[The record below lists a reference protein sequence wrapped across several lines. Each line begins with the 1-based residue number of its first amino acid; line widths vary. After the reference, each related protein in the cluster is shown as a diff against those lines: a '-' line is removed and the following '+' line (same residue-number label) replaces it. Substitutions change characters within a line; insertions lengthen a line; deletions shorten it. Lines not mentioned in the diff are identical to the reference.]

1 MSRAL
6 RVTMAARNLREKFT
20 FLDGLRGV
28 AAVSVGILHAGQIFN
43 VNIIPGHGY
52 LAVDFFFCLSGFV
65 IAYAYEAR
73 LLSQYSWSRF
83 ALLRIIRLYPMVV
96 VGIALGTIA
105 TLLNPSA
112 GARPYL
118 ADVVPFSLLFVPIG
132 LIHHLEAYPINN
144 PLWSIFFELCANFA
158 YAALVIFRKI
168 SLRADVALLT
178 GLVFMWIVAATS
190 HGGIELIGYDS
201 WLSFSMGFVRVAL
214 PFHLG
219 VMIWRYRLH
228 AKLPVVHWVLP
239 LFMILVV
246 LWAPDLPSKVA
257 LELVAI
263 GMVMPTIIALGAN
276 VSTSEAR
283 RFLEILGGLSYPFY
297 VIHQPILKLFAA
309 TIPKENGR
317 GVNGIDMILIF
328 AVILAASWMIYRVF
342 DEPFRRFLTRAF
354 KRHWD
359 EKTATASV

>member
-1 MSRAL
+1 MPAG
-6 RVTMAARNLREKFT
+6 NLRQKFT

-28 AAVSVGILHAGQIFN
+28 AAVSVGILHAGQIFK

-65 IAYAYEAR
+65 IAYAYEAG

-118 ADVVPFSLLFVPIG
+118 ADVVPFSLILMPVGF
-132 LIHHLEAYPINN
+132 IHHLEAYPINN
-144 PLWSIFFELCANFA
+144 PLWSIFFELWANFI
-158 YAALVIFRKI
+158 YAALVILRKT
-168 SLRADVALLT
+168 SLRADVALVT
-178 GLVFMWIVAATS
+178 GLVFVWIVVATS
-190 HGGIELIGYDS
+190 HGGIELIGYNS

-219 VMIWRYRLH
+219 VMVWRYRLH
-228 AKLPVVHWVLP
+228 AQLPEVHWVLP
-239 LFMILVV
+239 LLMILAV
-246 LWAPDLPSKVA
+246 LWAPNLPGEVA

-263 GMVMPTIIALGAN
+263 GIVTPTIIALGAN
-276 VSTSEAR
+276 VSTGGAR
-283 RFLEILGGLSYPFY
+283 RFWEMLGELSYPFY

-309 TIPKENGR
+309 TFPSER
-317 GVNGIDMILIF
+317 GGGLNAIEMVLIVV
-328 AVILAASWMIYRVF
+328 VILAASMLVYLVF
-342 DEPFRRFLTRAF
+342 DKPLRKSLTIAVNRR
-354 KRHWD
+354 WD
-359 EKTATASV
+359 EKAAPANA

>member
-1 MSRAL
+1 
-6 RVTMAARNLREKFT
+6 MAAGNLRQKFI

-43 VNIIPGHGY
+43 VDIIPRHGY

-73 LLSQYSWSRF
+73 LLSHYSWSRF
-83 ALLRIIRLYPMVV
+83 ALLRVIRLYPMIV
-96 VGIALGTIA
+96 VGTALGTIA
-105 TLLNPSA
+105 TLSNPSA

-118 ADVVPFSLLFVPIG
+118 ADIVPFSLMLMPMG
-132 LIHHLEAYPINN
+132 LIHHLEAYPLNN

-158 YAALVIFRKI
+158 YAASVIFRKI
-168 SLRADVALLT
+168 SLRADVALVT

-190 HGGIELIGYDS
+190 QGGVQLIGYDS

-228 AKLPVVHWVLP
+228 TKLPEVHWVLP
-239 LFMILVV
+239 LVMILGV
-246 LWAPDLPSKVA
+246 LWAPILPGEVG

-263 GMVMPTIIALGAN
+263 GIVTPTIIALGAN
-276 VSTSEAR
+276 VSTGEAR
-283 RFLEILGGLSYPFY
+283 QFWEVLGELSYPFY

-309 TIPKENGR
+309 TFPKENGR
-317 GVNGIDMILIF
+317 GVNGIEMVLIF
-328 AVILAASWMIYRVF
+328 ALILAASRLVYLTF
-342 DEPFRRFLTRAF
+342 DEPLRKSLAMAVKRR
-354 KRHWD
+354 WD
-359 EKTATASV
+359 EKTAPE